1 MPVMRNFVLAIILLC
16 RINDLYSQS
25 YSFSHY
31 QVENGL
37 SNNSVMCSLQDK
49 MGFMWFGT
57 KDGLNRFD
65 GYTFKTFRKAPEV
78 QGSIGNNFIHSLYED
93 EQGMLWVGTS
103 KGLYQYN
110 RSTEKFSLDSA
121 TSNLEIQK
129 IIEDKRGNFWFISG
143 FALYRY
149 LKQTKRL
156 HYYNPA
162 KFFNATS
169 LCTTTDGSVWVGT
182 MKGEINRYDSEK
194 DAFYSLDLFLHSK
207 PIETRSVESLY
218 AMENGFL
225 MVGTS
230 NTEIKLIDPSRLTYK
245 DITLR
250 CSNQR
255 NLYIRSIQQTSVDEF
270 WLGTESGVVVY
281 NMKTAACIPVTK
293 DYSNPYSISDNA
305 VYTFCRDR
313 EGSVWVGTYFGGINY
328 YPKQYAPFTKYFPR
342 KGENSLSGNVVREI
356 RKDPY
361 GYLWIGTE
369 DAGLNKWDPHSGRFT
384 YFMPGNSGLSFF
396 NIHGLMVTG
405 NELWI
410 GTFEHGLDVM
420 DIRTGKVKRHFRKGP
435 GSELVSSFIYCF
447 YALSPDDILIST
459 PSGMFD
465 FNKKKDSLKW
475 FDGLP
480 PWTWYSAILKDSRGR
495 LWMGTFGKGVYYKDV
510 ATGKNGIFSYQEQDT
525 NSLASDRVNA
535 IFEDSEKTLWVATEE
550 GLCKWN
556 ARTGNFT
563 RYGTANGFPSNFI
576 LSILEDSQHN
586 LWVSTTKGLVRFT
599 PATAK
604 IQVYTTAN
612 GLLSDQFNYNSAFKD
627 DDGRMYFGST
637 KGMIS
642 FRPEEFSQ
650 NRFTPPVYITGIL
663 VNNQEIEIASKG
675 SILQESI
682 IYTRQLTLAHNQSTI
697 SLDFAAP
704 GYSAPDMIRYS
715 YQMQGLSN
723 TWVDLKTNRRV
734 HFLELPAGTYVF
746 RVKASDQNGN
756 LNPQEARLT
765 IVVLPHWWAST
776 WAKVAY
782 TVLILLLVYY
792 LVRSYHW
799 KMEEKSRRK
808 LERVQM
814 TKEKEI
820 LEMRLSREKEILAA
834 KVDFFTNVAHEIR
847 TPLTLIKVPLARIMR
862 KAEYSAEFTNS
873 IKIIERNTNRLI
885 DLTNQ
890 LLDFRQ
896 TEVNKFHLSIK
907 EADIVALLEEA
918 SIGFSTLAEQN
929 NISLL
934 LHVPNKTLSASID
947 VDAFN
952 KIIYNLFS
960 NAVKYAQSKVEI
972 DLVPHLKDDDT
983 FTIEVKNDG
992 YLIPD
997 ELKEKIFEPFFRIR
1011 EAETIGATG
1020 TGIGLALSRSLVKL
1034 HNGMLA
1040 LESPRDNMN
1049 VFSLTLPI
1057 YHKANTPPQ
1066 NLSSIYSEPPLENI
1080 NQ

>member
-1 MPVMRNFVLAIILLC
+1 MPVMRNFVLAFILLC

-25 YSFSHY
+25 YSFRHY

-65 GYTFKTFRKAPEV
+65 GYTFKTFRKAPEA
-78 QGSIGNNFIHSLYED
+78 QGSIGNNFILSLYED
-93 EQGMLWVGTS
+93 EQSVLWVGTA

-110 RSTEKFSLDSA
+110 KSTEKFFLDSVI
-121 TSNLEIQK
+121 SNREIQK
-129 IIEDKRGNFWFISG
+129 ITKDKLGNFWFISG

-149 LKQTKRL
+149 VKKTGRL

-169 LCTTTDGSVWVGT
+169 LCTTADGSVWVGT
-182 MKGEINRYDSEK
+182 MKGEIKRYDPDK
-194 DAFYSLDLFLHSK
+194 DDFSSLDLFQYSK
-207 PIETRSVESLY
+207 PIATRWVESLY
-218 AMENGFL
+218 AMENGYL
-225 MVGTS
+225 MAGTS
-230 NTEIKLIDPSRLTYK
+230 NTEIKLIDPSRLTYT
-245 DITLR
+245 DITLP
-250 CSNQR
+250 CSNQA
-255 NLYIRSIQQTSVDEF
+255 NLYIRSIQQTSADEF
-270 WLGTESGVVVY
+270 WLGTESGAFVY
-281 NMKTAACIPVTK
+281 NLKTAACLPVTK

-313 EGSVWVGTYFGGINY
+313 EGGMWIGTYFGGINY
-328 YPKQYAPFTKYFPR
+328 FPKQYALFTKYFPR

-410 GTFEHGLDVM
+410 GTFDHGLDVM

-435 GSELVSSFIYCF
+435 GSVLASSFIYCL
-447 YALSPDDILIST
+447 YSLSANDILIST

-465 FNKKKDSLKW
+465 YNRKKDSLKW

-480 PWTWYSAILKDSRGR
+480 PWTWYSAILKDSGGR
-495 LWMGTFGKGVYYKDV
+495 LWMGTFGKGVYYKD
-510 ATGKNGIFSYQEQDT
+510 AITGKNGNFSYQEHDT

-535 IFEDSEKTLWVATEE
+535 IFEDSEKTLWIATEE

-556 ARTGNFT
+556 AQTGTFT

-675 SILQESI
+675 SVLQESI

-697 SLDFAAP
+697 SLDFAAL

-734 HFLELPAGTYVF
+734 HFLALPAGTYVF

-756 LNPQEARLT
+756 LQPQEARLT

-782 TVLILLLVYY
+782 TLLLLLLVYY
-792 LVRSYHW
+792 LVRSYHR

-820 LEMRLSREKEILAA
+820 LEMRLSREKEILEA

-847 TPLTLIKVPLARIMR
+847 TPLTLIKVPLARILK
-862 KAEYSAEFTNS
+862 KAEYPAELTNS
-873 IKIIERNTNRLI
+873 IKIMERNTNRLI

-896 TEVNKFHLSIK
+896 TEINKFHLFIK
-907 EADIVALLEEA
+907 ETDIVALLEEA

-929 NISLL
+929 NISFL
-934 LHVPNKTLSASID
+934 LHVPNKPLSASID
-947 VDAFN
+947 ADAFN

-972 DLVPHLKDDDT
+972 DLLPHLKDNHT

-1034 HNGMLA
+1034 HNGMLV

-1066 NLSSIYSEPPLENI
+1066 NLSSIYSEPPEENT